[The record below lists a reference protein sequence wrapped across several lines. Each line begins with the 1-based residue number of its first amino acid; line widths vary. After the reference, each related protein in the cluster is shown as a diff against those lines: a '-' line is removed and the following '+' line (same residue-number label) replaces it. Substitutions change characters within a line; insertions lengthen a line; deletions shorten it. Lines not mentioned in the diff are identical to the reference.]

1 MKKYIS
7 IIIITLL
14 TISITA
20 CGNKQNSQTTDTTGT
35 TIEATDVVTDE
46 DATEVTTGETTDV
59 TTEDTSSESSERLD
73 FSTTDINGVPIK
85 LDDIKGSTL
94 IMVNFW
100 EPWCGPCVGEMP
112 GLEKL
117 YQNYKDKGL
126 TVLGVFYSI
135 DSMDDAKA
143 VISDNNIT
151 YPVVVGND
159 DFINFTTE
167 YVPTTVF
174 VDSEGKLLSGEPL
187 IGSRSYE
194 EWEQEVLKYLN
205 E

>member
-46 DATEVTTGETTDV
+46 DATEDTIEDI
-59 TTEDTSSESSERLD
+59 TEASSESSERLD

-174 VDSEGKLLSGEPL
+174 VDSEGQLLSGEPL

>member
-1 MKKYIS
+1 MKKYVS

-14 TISITA
+14 AISITA
-20 CGNKQNSQTTDTTGT
+20 CEKKQDSQTTDTPGT
-35 TIEATDVVTDE
+35 TIEVTDE
-46 DATEVTTGETTDV
+46 ETT
-59 TTEDTSSESSERLD
+59 EETSSESSEKLD

-85 LDDIKGSTL
+85 LEDIKGSTL

-117 YQNYKDKGL
+117 YQNYKDRGL
-126 TVLGVFYSI
+126 TILGVFYSI
-135 DSMDDAKA
+135 DYMDDAKA
-143 VISDNNIT
+143 VISDNDIT
-151 YPVVVGND
+151 YPVLIGND
-159 DFINFTTE
+159 DFIKYTTE

-174 VDSEGKLLSGEPL
+174 FDSEGNMLTAEPL
-187 IGSRSYE
+187 IGSESYE
-194 EWEQEVLKYLN
+194 EWEQKVLNYLN

>member
-1 MKKYIS
+1 MKKYVS
-7 IIIITLL
+7 IIIITLFA
-14 TISITA
+14 ISITA
-20 CGNKQNSQTTDTTGT
+20 CGKKQGSQTTDTPDS
-35 TIEATDVVTDE
+35 TIEVTE
-46 DATEVTTGETTDV
+46 EVTTEETTDE
-59 TTEDTSSESSERLD
+59 TTGDTSSESSEKLD

-112 GLEKL
+112 ELEKL
-117 YQNYKDKGL
+117 YRNYKDQGL
-126 TVLGVFYSI
+126 TILGVFYSI
-135 DSMDDAKA
+135 DYMDDAKA
-143 VISDNNIT
+143 VISDNDIT
-151 YPVVVGND
+151 YPVLIGND
-159 DFINFTTE
+159 DFIKYTTE

-174 VDSEGKLLSGEPL
+174 FDSEGNLLTAEPL
-187 IGSRSYE
+187 IGSESYE